1 MKKSLLALAVFGAF
15 SGAAFAQSNVQ
26 QYGIIDLGV
35 THFTGL
41 KPASGAGTVSSTG
54 LSSGAQSPSR
64 IGVKGTEDLGG
75 GLKAFF
81 TAETGFCA
89 AGTNSAPPNVG
100 AGPNPSNFC
109 SGGGFMQRQAFVGL
123 AGNFGTLSLGRQY
136 TPAFLNEANVDPF
149 GYGLTGTISNL
160 SLTGRGS
167 AALLPTFGPYALVRA
182 NQAVTYVTPDLSGFT
197 GAVAYSF
204 APGASGTVPAA
215 TGANSNVP
223 RSMALNGKYAN
234 GPVMVGLN
242 YTRVTNVYANPT
254 SLVNDGAFKM
264 WQLFGSYD
272 FGIAKVSGIY
282 EKANADYTSGSNKYW
297 MLGAAFPVGPGAI
310 LASYGQNK
318 NDLTGG
324 GFTPAGT
331 AKQYAIGYTYSLS
344 KRTNLYTSY
353 AHISNDAA
361 SASLAGTAFTPGTT
375 VDNFAGVAGQG
386 SSGFALGLRHQF

>member
-26 QYGIIDLGV
+26 LYGIIDLGV

-41 KPASGAGTVSSTG
+41 KPASGTGTVSSTG
-54 LSSGAQSPSR
+54 LSSGVDNGSR

-89 AGTNSAPPNVG
+89 AGLNQNAPTTQ
-100 AGPNPSNFC
+100 AGPYQTFC
-109 SGGGFMQRQAFVGL
+109 TGSGFMQRQAFAGL
-123 AGNFGTLSLGRQY
+123 AGNFGTLTLGRQY
-136 TPAFLNEANVDPF
+136 TLAFNNEANVDPF
-149 GYGLTGTISNL
+149 GYGLTGSISNL
-160 SLTGRGS
+160 SLTGQGG
-167 AALLPTFGPYALVRA
+167 AGLLSPYYLARA
-182 NQAVTYVTPDLSGFT
+182 NQAVTYATPNLSGFT

-223 RSMALNGKYAN
+223 RSMALNGQYAN
-234 GPVMVGLN
+234 GPVMAGLN

-254 SLVNDGAFKM
+254 GVSDGAFKM
-264 WQLFGSYD
+264 WQLYGSYD
-272 FGIAKVSGIY
+272 FGIAKLSGIY
-282 EKANADYTSGSNKYW
+282 EKANADYTSGSDKYW
-297 MLGAAFPVGPGAI
+297 MLGATFPVGPGAI

-318 NDLTGG
+318 NDVTSAANPLA
-324 GFTPAGT
+324 AGT

-361 SASLAGTAFTPGTT
+361 SASLTGTAYTAGTTT
-375 VDNFAGVAGQG
+375 DNFAGVLGQG
-386 SSGFALGLRHQF
+386 SSGFALGIRHQF

>member
-26 QYGIIDLGV
+26 LYGVIDLGV

-41 KPASGAGTVSSTG
+41 KPASGAGTASSTG
-54 LSSGAQSPSR
+54 LSSGVDNGSR

-89 AGTNSAPPNVG
+89 AGLNQNAPTTQ
-100 AGPNPSNFC
+100 AGPYQTFC
-109 SGGGFMQRQAFVGL
+109 TGGGFMQRQAFAGL
-123 AGNFGTLSLGRQY
+123 AGGFGTLTLGRQY
-136 TPAFLNEANVDPF
+136 TLAFNNEANVDPF
-149 GYGLTGTISNL
+149 GYGLTGSISNL
-160 SLTGRGS
+160 SLTGQGD
-167 AALLPTFGPYALVRA
+167 GPLGLGVYYLARA
-182 NQAVTYVTPDLSGFT
+182 NQAVTYATPNLSGFT

-223 RSMALNGKYAN
+223 RSMALNGQYAN
-234 GPVMVGLN
+234 GPVMAGLN

-264 WQLFGSYD
+264 WQIFGSYD

-310 LASYGQNK
+310 LASFGQNK
-318 NDLTGG
+318 NDVT
-324 GFTPAGT
+324 TAANPVPAGT
-331 AKQYAIGYTYSLS
+331 AKVYALGYTYALS
-344 KRTNLYTSY
+344 KRTTLYTSY
-353 AHISNDAA
+353 AHISNDV
-361 SASLAGTAFTPGTT
+361 GTAFAVGSATDYFT
-375 VDNFAGVAGQG
+375 GVAGQG
-386 SSGFALGLRHQF
+386 SSGFALGISHQF